1 MEQNEHNV
9 EQVKQPKTWDQAFS
23 ELKSFII
30 KSRKEEADK
39 AEKEAAIERTEK

>member
-9 EQVKQPKTWDQAFS
+9 EQKKQPKTWDQAFS

-30 KSRKEEADK
+30 QSKKEEAEK
-39 AEKEAAIERTEK
+39 AKAQADQEGKES